1 VGLDR
6 PTHAAGAATVL
17 DARLVHSMEDL
28 RAAGRADANIA
39 AAMANSAAP
48 RLDRT
53 YCFRGT
59 DVTQGMVEAGW
70 SDAQADCR
78 RLFEGSSQ
86 PMWVREGG
94 KIVEVNRAALL
105 HYGYS
110 RDEFLAMTIG
120 DLVSTEDPAEE
131 HSPENLHTG
140 EAAKNPPAFSVHRR
154 KDGSFIDVEVTSFAV
169 TFSGRPASMD
179 CIVDVTYR
187 RKTEAQA
194 RYLDLL
200 LANVTDAVVTSD
212 DNFILTGWNAAAEAT
227 YGRRA
232 DEVLGQLDTLVF
244 RTNFVGVEGAE
255 AIRRLVET
263 GRFHGELTYHR
274 GDGRDIH
281 IESHS
286 VALFDGDGKRLGYVS
301 VNRDVTE
308 RTYAEEAIRSLLK
321 EALTAQEVERGRL
334 AHELHE
340 ETAQT
345 LAALLLDLRAVD
357 ESQDL
362 GVALGLASRL
372 RGSVSVALEGVQRIA
387 RELRPSV
394 LDDLG
399 LADALERLGTEVSQ
413 SSGFVVDV
421 HATGPRLPRLAE
433 ALETALYRVAQEAL
447 TNASKHASP
456 NAVSILIHRN
466 PGELRLLIEDDG
478 KGFDA
483 TDTFSPVQLGL
494 AGMRERVH
502 VVGGSVTIESS
513 PGHGTTIFVIVPLPG
528 LPMASS

>member
-1 VGLDR
+1 M
-6 PTHAAGAATVL
+6 T
-17 DARLVHSMEDL
+17 
-28 RAAGRADANIA
+28 N
-39 AAMANSAAP
+39 
-48 RLDRT
+48 
-53 YCFRGT
+53 
-59 DVTQGMVEAGW
+59 GMVEAGW

-78 RLFEGSSQ
+78 CLFEESSQ
-86 PMWVREGG
+86 PMWVREAV
-94 KIVEVNRAALL
+94 KILAVNRAALL

-120 DLVSTEDPAEE
+120 DLVLTEDPAEE
-131 HSPENLHTG
+131 HSHEDSPTG
-140 EAAKNPPAFSVHRR
+140 EVAKNPQAFSIRRR
-154 KDGSFIDVEVTSFAV
+154 KNGSFIDVEVTSFAV
-169 TFSGRPASMD
+169 TFGGRSASMD

-200 LANVTDAVVTSD
+200 LANVTDAVVVSD
-212 DNFILTGWNAAAEAT
+212 DNFILTGWNAAAEAI

-232 DEVLGQLDTLVF
+232 DEVLGQLDSIVF

-263 GRFHGELTYHR
+263 GRFHGELTYRR
-274 GDGRDIH
+274 GDGRHIH
-281 IESHS
+281 IESHAA
-286 VALFDGDGKRLGYVS
+286 ALFDSDGKRLGYVS

-308 RTYAEEAIRSLLK
+308 RAYAEEAIRSLLK
-321 EALTAQEVERGRL
+321 EALTAQEVERGRI
-334 AHELHE
+334 AYELHE

-345 LAALLLDLRAVD
+345 LATLLVELRAAE

-362 GVALGLASRL
+362 AVSLRMASKL
-372 RGSVSVALEGVQRIA
+372 RGLVSVALEGVQRMA

-399 LADALERLGTEVSQ
+399 LADALERLGLEVSHA
-413 SSGFVVDV
+413 SGFVVDV
-421 HATGPRLPRLAE
+421 HATGPRLPRLPE

-456 NAVSILIHRN
+456 KAVSILIHRN
-466 PGELRLLIEDDG
+466 PSELRLLIEDDG

-483 TDTFSPVQLGL
+483 TDTFSPAQLGV

-513 PGHGTTIFVIVPLPG
+513 PGHGTTIFVVVPLPG
-528 LPMASS
+528 LPVASS